1 MEALLHR
8 LLETER
14 ARHGHHVR
22 QQELDALGGD
32 QPWKLNNDA
41 LKFIRDT
48 NEDPRGTPEVVCVD
62 LFDEPREIMTLVR
75 DTGMDYKFQ
84 EPLQPWSWRKMLKAM
99 KPELR
104 DQIFGRF
111 GEDLPVGALDSN

>member
-1 MEALLHR
+1 MWHR
-8 LLETER
+8 LWENR
-14 ARHGHHVR
+14 RVRHGHPIVR
-22 QQELDALGGD
+22 QHELDALED
-32 QPWKLNNDA
+32 QAWKLKNDA

-48 NEDPRGTPEVVCVD
+48 NEDPRGTPNVEFVD
-62 LFDEPREIMTLVR
+62 LFEEEPPHEIKTLVR
-75 DTGMDYKFQ
+75 GTGMDYEFQ

>member
-1 MEALLHR
+1 M
-8 LLETER
+8 
-14 ARHGHHVR
+14 
-22 QQELDALGGD
+22 
-32 QPWKLNNDA
+32 NNDA

-48 NEDPRGTPEVVCVD
+48 HEDPRGTPKVELVD
-62 LFDEPREIMTLVR
+62 LFEVERPYEIMTLVR

-84 EPLQPWSWRKMLKAM
+84 EPLQPWSWRKMLKAI

-104 DQIFGRF
+104 GQIFGRF